1 MQSQDEENSN
11 SKAIKSSGSEDLN
24 GKGRDPSCGFLSR
37 LKDALQGGSLFFKLT
52 LGVTLIVALAVFYVG
67 YTLFAP
73 VSFTDNEALRVDV
86 QVNRGDTMRSVA
98 RKVSQSGIEVNETYL
113 SILLRLYGDPAKI
126 HAGRY
131 RFERGI
137 TLTEIVD
144 QLTTGL
150 VAQGRI
156 RILEG
161 TTFRELR
168 NLVDNHVDLKHT
180 TAALAEEEILKK
192 LGANESKAEGLF
204 SPDTYHF
211 KTGVTDFSFY
221 KQAYEKQ
228 KEVLEREWNS
238 RAPGLKL
245 KTPYEALILASII
258 EKETGIRTDRH
269 LVSSVFHNRLRIW
282 MPLQTDPTVIY
293 GLGDDFKGRLRKK
306 DLTKPTPYNSYL
318 NYGLPPTPIA
328 MPSADS
334 IQAALHPAATK
345 YLYFVAK
352 GDGTTEFSVT
362 LEAHNRAVAKYQKK
376 RKSKN

>member
-11 SKAIKSSGSEDLN
+11 SKAFKRSGSENLN
-24 GKGRDPSCGFLSR
+24 GKGRGLFCGFLSR

-168 NLVDNHVDLKHT
+168 NLVDTHADLKHT
-180 TAALAEEEILKK
+180 TAALSEEAILQK
-192 LGANESKAEGLF
+192 LGAKEKNAEGLF

-211 KTGVTDFSFY
+211 
-221 KQAYEKQ
+221 
-228 KEVLEREWNS
+228 
-238 RAPGLKL
+238 
-245 KTPYEALILASII
+245 
-258 EKETGIRTDRH
+258 
-269 LVSSVFHNRLRIW
+269 
-282 MPLQTDPTVIY
+282 
-293 GLGDDFKGRLRKK
+293 
-306 DLTKPTPYNSYL
+306 
-318 NYGLPPTPIA
+318 
-328 MPSADS
+328 
-334 IQAALHPAATK
+334 
-345 YLYFVAK
+345 
-352 GDGTTEFSVT
+352 
-362 LEAHNRAVAKYQKK
+362 
-376 RKSKN
+376 

>member
-1 MQSQDEENSN
+1 ME
-11 SKAIKSSGSEDLN
+11 
-24 GKGRDPSCGFLSR
+24 GKNPSLAFFFR
-37 LKDALQGGSLFFKLT
+37 LKDALLFSIKDASLFLKLT
-52 LGVTLIVALAVFYVG
+52 LGGVFIVALVVFYVG

-73 VSFTDNEALRVDV
+73 VSFTDNEALRIDI

-98 RKVSQSGIEVNETYL
+98 KKVSQSGIDVNETYL
-113 SILLRLYGDPAKI
+113 SVLLRLYGDPSKI

-137 TLTEIVD
+137 TLSEVVD

-168 NLVDNHVDLKHT
+168 GLVDAHSDLIHT
-180 TAALAEEEILKK
+180 TAALPEEAILQK
-192 LGANESKAEGLF
+192 LGAKEKKAEGLF

-221 KQAYEKQ
+221 TQAYEKQ
-228 KEVLEREWNS
+228 KEILEREWNS
-238 RAPGLKL
+238 RAPKLKL

-328 MPSADS
+328 MPSAES

>member
-1 MQSQDEENSN
+1 M
-11 SKAIKSSGSEDLN
+11 
-24 GKGRDPSCGFLSR
+24 
-37 LKDALQGGSLFFKLT
+37 
-52 LGVTLIVALAVFYVG
+52 
-67 YTLFAP
+67 
-73 VSFTDNEALRVDV
+73 
-86 QVNRGDTMRSVA
+86 
-98 RKVSQSGIEVNETYL
+98 
-113 SILLRLYGDPAKI
+113 
-126 HAGRY
+126 
-131 RFERGI
+131 
-137 TLTEIVD
+137 
-144 QLTTGL
+144 
-150 VAQGRI
+150 
-156 RILEG
+156 
-161 TTFRELR
+161 
-168 NLVDNHVDLKHT
+168 
-180 TAALAEEEILKK
+180 
-192 LGANESKAEGLF
+192 LGAKEKKAEGLF

-221 KQAYEKQ
+221 TQAYEKQ
-228 KEVLEREWNS
+228 KEILEREWNS
-238 RAPGLKL
+238 RAPKLKL

-328 MPSADS
+328 MPSAES